1 MIAIYVV
8 YGLGC
13 LLTLLRADARPASR
27 LALAILW
34 PLGPLAGLVTLSA
47 LTVAAMIAFPVFGAI
62 VAAASVGG
70 WWLLR

>member
-1 MIAIYVV
+1 MMAISVV

-13 LLTLLRADARPASR
+13 LVTWLRADAPPASR
-27 LALAILW
+27 LALALLW

-47 LTVAAMIAFPVFGAI
+47 LTVAAMIAFPIFGAI
-62 VAAASVGG
+62 AVAATAGG